1 MKSKAYN
8 QQEVFNTDYVPVE
21 EGLND
26 LKSMAT
32 VKRYVLEA

>member
-8 QQEVFNTDYVPVE
+8 PQEVFKTDYVPVE

-26 LKSMAT
+26 LKNMAT
-32 VKRYVLEA
+32 VKRFVLEA